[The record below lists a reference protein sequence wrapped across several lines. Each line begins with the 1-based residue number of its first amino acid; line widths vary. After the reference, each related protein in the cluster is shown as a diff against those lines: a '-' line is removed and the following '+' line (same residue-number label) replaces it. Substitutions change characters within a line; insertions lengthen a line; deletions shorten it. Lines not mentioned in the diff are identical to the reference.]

1 MSSRETRST
10 AKSKKDPEKMQEL
23 DKQKKIRDLFPKSK
37 AEELATAAREGLI
50 KLVTKEST
58 EQTTVI
64 EPTLQVLT

>member
-10 AKSKKDPEKMQEL
+10 AKCRKDPEKRQEL

-50 KLVTKEST
+50 KMATKE
-58 EQTTVI
+58 
-64 EPTLQVLT
+64 PTNRQQW